1 MPEPTERRGA
11 VSSASSCAS
20 AAGGGVLGGAG
31 VFGGAV
37 GFAGFAAVGLAAGG
51 GAVFLLVSGW
61 MPLAM
66 ETPFTVPSEI
76 ISGAYQ
82 KFPGHMN
89 DIGDPGASKL
99 EMPTQAT
106 ETNRLGSFRLGLF
119 ATTFADRR
127 PKGCFG
133 PVRAVTAG
141 DCVGEW
147 VPFRF
152 AGV

>member
-1 MPEPTERRGA
+1 MLTAQAGACRRMPEPTERRGA
-11 VSSASSCAS
+11 VSSASSCVS
-20 AAGGGVLGGAG
+20 AAGGGVLGGALGGAG

-37 GFAGFAAVGLAAGG
+37 DLAAVAGFDWFAAVGLAAGG

-82 KFPGHMN
+82 KFPEHIN
-89 DIGDPGASKL
+89 NIGDPGARKL
-99 EMPTQAT
+99 EIPTQAT
-106 ETNRLGSFRLGLF
+106 ETNRLGLF

-127 PKGCFG
+127 PK
-133 PVRAVTAG
+133 A
-141 DCVGEW
+141 
-147 VPFRF
+147 
-152 AGV
+152 